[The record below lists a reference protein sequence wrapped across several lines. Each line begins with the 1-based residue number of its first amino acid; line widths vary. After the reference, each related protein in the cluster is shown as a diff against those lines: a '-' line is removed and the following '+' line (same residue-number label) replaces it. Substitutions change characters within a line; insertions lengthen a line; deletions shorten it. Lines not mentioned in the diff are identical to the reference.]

1 MKDSEYAMDTL
12 PYLVISIATFLGMQS
27 LVVVTHEFT
36 HSTMAWVL
44 GEMQSPLGIVW
55 GNTLTMTGWDEGVD
69 YERIFAQGHSLRA
82 AIIGFSP
89 LIMHSLVVGVGIRLM
104 RDRWLAR
111 RRWAFHAVYWLV
123 VANIMELVAYIW
135 MRAFS
140 GHGDVGIFNRGTGLS
155 PWCVFIFGSALLAW
169 ALWLFFERVM
179 PRLQRLFGP
188 ENQATRWA
196 ILILT
201 SFLIFLWG
209 SGIRVMLYESG
220 PQWLFGLIGVAAFAA
235 AVTVFRPKYSQ

>member
-1 MKDSEYAMDTL
+1 
-12 PYLVISIATFLGMQS
+12 
-27 LVVVTHEFT
+27 
-36 HSTMAWVL
+36 
-44 GEMQSPLGIVW
+44 
-55 GNTLTMTGWDEGVD
+55 
-69 YERIFAQGHSLRA
+69 
-82 AIIGFSP
+82 
-89 LIMHSLVVGVGIRLM
+89 M

-155 PWCVFIFGSALLAW
+155 PWWVFIFGSALLAW

-209 SGIRVMLYESG
+209 SGIRVMLYVSG

-235 AVTVFRPKYSQ
+235 AMTVFRPRYSQ